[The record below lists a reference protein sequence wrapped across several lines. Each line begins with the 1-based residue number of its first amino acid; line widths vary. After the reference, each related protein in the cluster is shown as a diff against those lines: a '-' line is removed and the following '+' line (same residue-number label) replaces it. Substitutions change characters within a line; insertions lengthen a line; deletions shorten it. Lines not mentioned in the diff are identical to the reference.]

1 MHKKMQEYI
10 ASVSSNLGNVVLLKA
25 HNDKKCPITA
35 GWTSRTESDMYYPNW
50 TNYAMV
56 TGSVSNVWVFDI
68 DNKDNN
74 KNNIIDWLLENDY
87 DPDDGFTVETPS
99 GGLHLYFKYD
109 PRISN
114 IKHFRQYNDIQSD
127 GQCVIFIGSKYL
139 NGIYKNGKLT
149 DYPTNEY
156 TLVADNKIRKAP
168 KFLIDAI
175 INESVQD
182 IQTQMQMQEDNT
194 ITAFSEKETELLIL
208 LNMLDSKYYTNYEYW
223 NRIGI
228 IIYNELGIDG
238 LKIYDLFSQKSED
251 KYDGIKSVERKMNS
265 FKSNPNKRLT
275 IASLHRYAKECNSD
289 AYNDYKMNMSKEK
302 KESKEQLKQ
311 QLNQELRNELSEV
324 FSEFEKTHCKVISS
338 NVYIRHENNKIHLLS
353 QKVLREMYCHIEFP
367 LKEGK
372 RFIDQW
378 IIYPDIR
385 RYDTMD
391 VYPDKSQCPENCF
404 NLWTDFY
411 GETIT
416 NYIEMPKERDLI
428 LKHITIICGNDQQ
441 LYDYVVGWIANM
453 IQYPDMKSTML
464 TFYAK
469 QGSGKGCFLK
479 LLERM
484 IGSDKYFSTAHP
496 ERDVYGSFN
505 PSMSARS
512 LVNLDE
518 MEKKQAIDADGKI
531 KNLITEGTITINKK
545 MMSQYVE
552 KSFHHFIITTNNLE
566 TIKIT
571 EDDRRNVLIESS
583 NELIGNK
590 EYFTKL
596 FNMLDDD
603 NVIKTMYEYFKSIDT
618 PKVYLNVD
626 RPMTTLKRDLT
637 ETCKSRYEL
646 WLSSYAIGKTGLI
659 EEFGTQCYSSFKSFC
674 ENNKMAIN
682 EISSVKFGIYISRL
696 PHVTKK
702 HTKVGVKYVFD
713 MDAING
719 NINSEKEPE
728 DIGNNLDKLVQLSC

>member
-1 MHKKMQEYI
+1 MQKYI
-10 ASVSSNLGNVVLLKA
+10 SSISDNLGNIVLLKA
-25 HNDKKCPITA
+25 HNDKKCPIVSY
-35 GWTSRTESDMYYPNW
+35 WSSRTESDTYDSNW
-50 TNYAMV
+50 TNYALL
-56 TGSVSNVWVFDI
+56 TGKVSDIWVFDI
-68 DNKDNN
+68 DNKGNN
-74 KNNIIDWLLENDY
+74 KEKIIDWFIENDY
-87 DPDDGFTVETPS
+87 DFEDGFAVETPS

-109 PRISN
+109 PSISK
-114 IKHFRQYNDIQSD
+114 IKHFRKYNDIQSD
-127 GQCVIFIGSKYL
+127 RQCAIFIGSKYL
-139 NGIYKNGKLT
+139 NGIYKNDKLV

-156 TLVADNKIRKAP
+156 TIIFDNKIRKAP

-175 INESVQD
+175 ISESVKENIED
-182 IQTQMQMQEDNT
+182 IQENQDTNDYT
-194 ITAFSEKETELLIL
+194 FSEKETEIITL
-208 LNMLDSKYYTNYEYW
+208 LNMLDSKYYEDYEYW

-228 IIYNELGIDG
+228 IIYNELGLDG
-238 LKIYDLFSQKSED
+238 LNIYDMFSQKSED
-251 KYDGIKSVERKMNS
+251 KYDSKKSVERKMNS

-289 AYNDYKMNMSKEK
+289 EYNDYKNEKSKEK
-302 KESKEQLKQ
+302 KESKEQLKK
-311 QLNQELRNELSEV
+311 QLDEKMKNELSEV
-324 FSEFEKTHCKVISS
+324 FAEFEKTHCKVISS
-338 NVYIRHENNKIHLLS
+338 NVYIRHENNKIYLLP

-367 LKEGK
+367 LREGK

-391 VYPDKSQCPENCF
+391 VYPNKSKCPENCF

-411 GETIT
+411 AETIHD
-416 NYIEMPKERDLI
+416 YIEMPKERDLI
-428 LKHITIICGNDQQ
+428 LKHIMIISGNDQQ
-441 LYDYVVGWIANM
+441 LYDYVIGWIANM

-464 TFYAK
+464 TFYAR

-505 PSMSARS
+505 SSMSAKS

-545 MMSQYVE
+545 MMPQYVE

-590 EYFTKL
+590 EYFTNM
-596 FNMLDDD
+596 FNIINND
-603 NVIKTMYEYFKSIDT
+603 NVIKTMYEYFKSINV
-618 PKVYLNVD
+618 PQVYLNVD
-626 RPMTTLKRDLT
+626 RPMTNLKRDLID
-637 ETCKSRYEL
+637 TCKSRYEL
-646 WLSSYAIGKTGLI
+646 WLSNYAIGKTGLI
-659 EEFGTQCYSSFKSFC
+659 EEFGTQCYSSFKTFC

-702 HTKVGVKYVFD
+702 HTKVGIKYAFD
-713 MDAING
+713 MDAINENVE
-719 NINSEKEPE
+719 NINSEKTLE
-728 DIGNNLDKLVQLSC
+728 DIGDRLDELIKLNC